1 MGKLDGKIALIT
13 GAGSG
18 IGRASAVLFSRE
30 GAMVAVVDRV
40 PAGGQ
45 ETVNMIRA
53 AHGEAIFVEADVSKA
68 ASVEQMVQTTAG
80 KYGRLDVI
88 FNHAGIQGAIGLP
101 TADISEEDLD
111 LVLNTNL
118 KGVFFGCKYA
128 IPLMLKQGG
137 GVVINTASILGQAAM
152 AGGTPYCVSKA
163 GIIPL
168 TKQVASEYSRFNI
181 RANCICPGLVRTP
194 LIAPYFEVFRID
206 TIPIARA
213 ATPDDI
219 ARVALFLASD
229 DSAYITGAA
238 IAVDGGCTAEAKLL
252 LKE

>member
-1 MGKLDGKIALIT
+1 VGRLNGKVALIT

-18 IGRASAVLFSRE
+18 IGRASAILFSRE

-68 ASVEQMVQTTAG
+68 ASVERMVQATAE
-80 KYGRLDVI
+80 KYGRLDTI

-101 TADISEEDLD
+101 TADITEEDLD

-137 GVVINTASILGQAAM
+137 GVIINTASILGQAAM

-163 GIIPL
+163 GIIQL

-194 LIAPYFEVFRID
+194 LIEPYFEVFRID
-206 TIPIARA
+206 HNTYSQSSDAR
-213 ATPDDI
+213 
-219 ARVALFLASD
+219 
-229 DSAYITGAA
+229 
-238 IAVDGGCTAEAKLL
+238 
-252 LKE
+252 